1 MKTTVAKYAG
11 FCFGVKRAVDFVFS
25 LAESEREADIYTV
38 GELIHNADV
47 LGRLAERGVHAV
59 SAAQAEEII
68 AAKPER
74 KTVFIIRAHG
84 ITLPLMEKLRAAE
97 ENENISVYDYTCP
110 YVRKIHDIAD
120 ENTAGENT
128 AALLFGDKNHPEVQ
142 GIASHIGCPHII
154 FSSCEE
160 LASPENT
167 DFLIKYRDFRLIM
180 MAQTTQNFSE
190 YKKCQKFIKNLC
202 TNPIIF
208 DTICSVTENR
218 QKEAEILSRECDVV
232 LVCGSMNSAN
242 TRKLYEISKKNCPRT
257 LLIGGAADIPP
268 DYVHDSDRVG
278 IAAGASTPGYI
289 IEEVQKTMSE
299 QTNFAQLL
307 EESFKSLN
315 TGDTVT
321 GIVTS
326 VSATEVQLDL
336 GCKVTG
342 VLTLANVTDDPQA
355 KLADLFKVGDTVEA
369 VAVRV
374 NDVEGIATLSKKKVD
389 AKNNW
394 NLVAKALEDGEVL
407 SGKVIEAVKGGVVI
421 SALSQKIFVPASQT
435 GVARDGDLSALVGT
449 TQKFKI
455 IEIKEDRRRA
465 VGSIKAVQREER
477 KAAKEAFWANIEEG
491 KHYKGV
497 VKSLTSYGA
506 FVDLGG
512 VDGMVH
518 NSELSWTRISNPKDV
533 VSIGQEIDV
542 YVKSFDA
549 EKGRVSLG
557 YKTEESNPWTIFMN
571 NYKVGDVVKVTVVSM
586 TPFGAFAQI
595 IPGVDGLIHISQIAD
610 KKLAHPSDV
619 LKKGEEVE
627 AKIIDINEEA
637 HNVSLSIRALL
648 EKDEDTAEEAP
659 AEVAEATAEET
670 AEAAEATAET
680 AE

>member
-1 MKTTVAKYAG
+1 
-11 FCFGVKRAVDFVFS
+11 
-25 LAESEREADIYTV
+25 
-38 GELIHNADV
+38 
-47 LGRLAERGVHAV
+47 
-59 SAAQAEEII
+59 
-68 AAKPER
+68 
-74 KTVFIIRAHG
+74 
-84 ITLPLMEKLRAAE
+84 
-97 ENENISVYDYTCP
+97 
-110 YVRKIHDIAD
+110 
-120 ENTAGENT
+120 
-128 AALLFGDKNHPEVQ
+128 
-142 GIASHIGCPHII
+142 
-154 FSSCEE
+154 
-160 LASPENT
+160 
-167 DFLIKYRDFRLIM
+167 
-180 MAQTTQNFSE
+180 
-190 YKKCQKFIKNLC
+190 
-202 TNPIIF
+202 
-208 DTICSVTENR
+208 
-218 QKEAEILSRECDVV
+218 
-232 LVCGSMNSAN
+232 
-242 TRKLYEISKKNCPRT
+242 
-257 LLIGGAADIPP
+257 
-268 DYVHDSDRVG
+268 
-278 IAAGASTPGYI
+278 
-289 IEEVQKTMSE
+289 MSE

-355 KLADLFKVGDTVEA
+355 KLTDLFKVGDTVEA

-659 AEVAEATAEET
+659 AEAAEATAEET
-670 AEAAEATAET
+670 EATEAAEATAET

>member
-1 MKTTVAKYAG
+1 
-11 FCFGVKRAVDFVFS
+11 
-25 LAESEREADIYTV
+25 
-38 GELIHNADV
+38 
-47 LGRLAERGVHAV
+47 
-59 SAAQAEEII
+59 
-68 AAKPER
+68 
-74 KTVFIIRAHG
+74 
-84 ITLPLMEKLRAAE
+84 
-97 ENENISVYDYTCP
+97 
-110 YVRKIHDIAD
+110 
-120 ENTAGENT
+120 
-128 AALLFGDKNHPEVQ
+128 
-142 GIASHIGCPHII
+142 
-154 FSSCEE
+154 
-160 LASPENT
+160 
-167 DFLIKYRDFRLIM
+167 
-180 MAQTTQNFSE
+180 
-190 YKKCQKFIKNLC
+190 
-202 TNPIIF
+202 
-208 DTICSVTENR
+208 
-218 QKEAEILSRECDVV
+218 
-232 LVCGSMNSAN
+232 
-242 TRKLYEISKKNCPRT
+242 
-257 LLIGGAADIPP
+257 
-268 DYVHDSDRVG
+268 
-278 IAAGASTPGYI
+278 
-289 IEEVQKTMSE
+289 MSE

-355 KLADLFKVGDTVEA
+355 KLTDLFKVGDTVEA

-477 KAAKEAFWANIEEG
+477 KAAKEAFWADIEEG

-659 AEVAEATAEET
+659 AET

>member
-1 MKTTVAKYAG
+1 
-11 FCFGVKRAVDFVFS
+11 
-25 LAESEREADIYTV
+25 
-38 GELIHNADV
+38 
-47 LGRLAERGVHAV
+47 
-59 SAAQAEEII
+59 
-68 AAKPER
+68 
-74 KTVFIIRAHG
+74 
-84 ITLPLMEKLRAAE
+84 
-97 ENENISVYDYTCP
+97 
-110 YVRKIHDIAD
+110 
-120 ENTAGENT
+120 
-128 AALLFGDKNHPEVQ
+128 
-142 GIASHIGCPHII
+142 
-154 FSSCEE
+154 
-160 LASPENT
+160 
-167 DFLIKYRDFRLIM
+167 
-180 MAQTTQNFSE
+180 
-190 YKKCQKFIKNLC
+190 
-202 TNPIIF
+202 
-208 DTICSVTENR
+208 
-218 QKEAEILSRECDVV
+218 
-232 LVCGSMNSAN
+232 
-242 TRKLYEISKKNCPRT
+242 
-257 LLIGGAADIPP
+257 
-268 DYVHDSDRVG
+268 
-278 IAAGASTPGYI
+278 
-289 IEEVQKTMSE
+289 MSE

-659 AEVAEATAEET
+659 AE
-670 AEAAEATAET
+670 AAEATAET
-680 AE
+680 AEATAETAE

>member
-1 MKTTVAKYAG
+1 
-11 FCFGVKRAVDFVFS
+11 
-25 LAESEREADIYTV
+25 
-38 GELIHNADV
+38 
-47 LGRLAERGVHAV
+47 
-59 SAAQAEEII
+59 
-68 AAKPER
+68 
-74 KTVFIIRAHG
+74 
-84 ITLPLMEKLRAAE
+84 
-97 ENENISVYDYTCP
+97 
-110 YVRKIHDIAD
+110 
-120 ENTAGENT
+120 
-128 AALLFGDKNHPEVQ
+128 
-142 GIASHIGCPHII
+142 
-154 FSSCEE
+154 
-160 LASPENT
+160 
-167 DFLIKYRDFRLIM
+167 
-180 MAQTTQNFSE
+180 
-190 YKKCQKFIKNLC
+190 
-202 TNPIIF
+202 
-208 DTICSVTENR
+208 
-218 QKEAEILSRECDVV
+218 
-232 LVCGSMNSAN
+232 
-242 TRKLYEISKKNCPRT
+242 
-257 LLIGGAADIPP
+257 
-268 DYVHDSDRVG
+268 
-278 IAAGASTPGYI
+278 
-289 IEEVQKTMSE
+289 MSE

-355 KLADLFKVGDTVEA
+355 KLTDLFKVGDTVEA

-659 AEVAEATAEET
+659 AEAEEAEAPAEAT
-670 AEAAEATAET
+670 EATAET
-680 AE
+680 VAE

>member
-1 MKTTVAKYAG
+1 
-11 FCFGVKRAVDFVFS
+11 
-25 LAESEREADIYTV
+25 
-38 GELIHNADV
+38 
-47 LGRLAERGVHAV
+47 
-59 SAAQAEEII
+59 
-68 AAKPER
+68 
-74 KTVFIIRAHG
+74 
-84 ITLPLMEKLRAAE
+84 
-97 ENENISVYDYTCP
+97 
-110 YVRKIHDIAD
+110 
-120 ENTAGENT
+120 
-128 AALLFGDKNHPEVQ
+128 
-142 GIASHIGCPHII
+142 
-154 FSSCEE
+154 
-160 LASPENT
+160 
-167 DFLIKYRDFRLIM
+167 
-180 MAQTTQNFSE
+180 
-190 YKKCQKFIKNLC
+190 
-202 TNPIIF
+202 
-208 DTICSVTENR
+208 
-218 QKEAEILSRECDVV
+218 
-232 LVCGSMNSAN
+232 
-242 TRKLYEISKKNCPRT
+242 
-257 LLIGGAADIPP
+257 
-268 DYVHDSDRVG
+268 
-278 IAAGASTPGYI
+278 
-289 IEEVQKTMSE
+289 MSE

-394 NLVAKALEDGEVL
+394 NLVVKALEDGEVL
-407 SGKVIEAVKGGVVI
+407 TGKVIEAVKGGVVI

-449 TQKFKI
+449 TQKFKV

-659 AEVAEATAEET
+659 AAEAAEET
-670 AEAAEATAET
+670 AAE
-680 AE
+680 

>member
-1 MKTTVAKYAG
+1 
-11 FCFGVKRAVDFVFS
+11 
-25 LAESEREADIYTV
+25 
-38 GELIHNADV
+38 
-47 LGRLAERGVHAV
+47 
-59 SAAQAEEII
+59 
-68 AAKPER
+68 
-74 KTVFIIRAHG
+74 
-84 ITLPLMEKLRAAE
+84 
-97 ENENISVYDYTCP
+97 
-110 YVRKIHDIAD
+110 
-120 ENTAGENT
+120 
-128 AALLFGDKNHPEVQ
+128 
-142 GIASHIGCPHII
+142 
-154 FSSCEE
+154 
-160 LASPENT
+160 
-167 DFLIKYRDFRLIM
+167 
-180 MAQTTQNFSE
+180 
-190 YKKCQKFIKNLC
+190 
-202 TNPIIF
+202 
-208 DTICSVTENR
+208 
-218 QKEAEILSRECDVV
+218 
-232 LVCGSMNSAN
+232 
-242 TRKLYEISKKNCPRT
+242 
-257 LLIGGAADIPP
+257 
-268 DYVHDSDRVG
+268 
-278 IAAGASTPGYI
+278 
-289 IEEVQKTMSE
+289 MSE

-355 KLADLFKVGDTVEA
+355 KLTDLFKVGDTVEA

-659 AEVAEATAEET
+659 AEA

>member
-1 MKTTVAKYAG
+1 
-11 FCFGVKRAVDFVFS
+11 
-25 LAESEREADIYTV
+25 
-38 GELIHNADV
+38 
-47 LGRLAERGVHAV
+47 
-59 SAAQAEEII
+59 
-68 AAKPER
+68 
-74 KTVFIIRAHG
+74 
-84 ITLPLMEKLRAAE
+84 
-97 ENENISVYDYTCP
+97 
-110 YVRKIHDIAD
+110 
-120 ENTAGENT
+120 
-128 AALLFGDKNHPEVQ
+128 
-142 GIASHIGCPHII
+142 
-154 FSSCEE
+154 
-160 LASPENT
+160 
-167 DFLIKYRDFRLIM
+167 
-180 MAQTTQNFSE
+180 
-190 YKKCQKFIKNLC
+190 
-202 TNPIIF
+202 
-208 DTICSVTENR
+208 
-218 QKEAEILSRECDVV
+218 
-232 LVCGSMNSAN
+232 
-242 TRKLYEISKKNCPRT
+242 
-257 LLIGGAADIPP
+257 
-268 DYVHDSDRVG
+268 
-278 IAAGASTPGYI
+278 
-289 IEEVQKTMSE
+289 MSE

-394 NLVAKALEDGEVL
+394 NLVVKALEDGEVL
-407 SGKVIEAVKGGVVI
+407 TGKVIEAVKGGVVI

-648 EKDEDTAEEAP
+648 EKNEDVAEEAP
-659 AEVAEATAEET
+659 AAEAAEET
-670 AEAAEATAET
+670 AAE
-680 AE
+680 

>member
-1 MKTTVAKYAG
+1 
-11 FCFGVKRAVDFVFS
+11 
-25 LAESEREADIYTV
+25 
-38 GELIHNADV
+38 
-47 LGRLAERGVHAV
+47 
-59 SAAQAEEII
+59 
-68 AAKPER
+68 
-74 KTVFIIRAHG
+74 
-84 ITLPLMEKLRAAE
+84 
-97 ENENISVYDYTCP
+97 
-110 YVRKIHDIAD
+110 
-120 ENTAGENT
+120 
-128 AALLFGDKNHPEVQ
+128 
-142 GIASHIGCPHII
+142 
-154 FSSCEE
+154 
-160 LASPENT
+160 
-167 DFLIKYRDFRLIM
+167 
-180 MAQTTQNFSE
+180 
-190 YKKCQKFIKNLC
+190 
-202 TNPIIF
+202 
-208 DTICSVTENR
+208 
-218 QKEAEILSRECDVV
+218 
-232 LVCGSMNSAN
+232 
-242 TRKLYEISKKNCPRT
+242 
-257 LLIGGAADIPP
+257 
-268 DYVHDSDRVG
+268 
-278 IAAGASTPGYI
+278 
-289 IEEVQKTMSE
+289 MSE

-355 KLADLFKVGDTVEA
+355 KLTDLFKVGDTVEA

-648 EKDEDTAEEAP
+648 EKDEDTAEEA
-659 AEVAEATAEET
+659 T
-670 AEAAEATAET
+670 AEAAEATEATAET